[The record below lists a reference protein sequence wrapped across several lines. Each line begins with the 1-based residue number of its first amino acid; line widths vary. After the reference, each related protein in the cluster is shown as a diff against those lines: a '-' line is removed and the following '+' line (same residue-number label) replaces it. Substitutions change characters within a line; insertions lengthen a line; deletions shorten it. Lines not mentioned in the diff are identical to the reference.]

1 MKRKKIQIR
10 KGNRKESKICE
21 QLREEM
27 KVQIEGEG
35 VKRGRGKSEGEE
47 TVGAKMGRERGGKN
61 EGEETEKMRRERKG
75 INTMSSDVLL
85 IGQAPMLHKQ
95 VHTQLQHV

>member
-1 MKRKKIQIR
+1 MQERKMKRKKIQIR
-10 KGNRKESKICE
+10 KGNRKDSKICE
-21 QLREEM
+21 QLREEL
-27 KVQIEGEG
+27 KEGEG
-35 VKRGRGKSEGEE
+35 VKRGRQKKWGE
-47 TVGAKMGRERGGKN
+47 RERDD
-61 EGEETEKMRRERKG
+61 